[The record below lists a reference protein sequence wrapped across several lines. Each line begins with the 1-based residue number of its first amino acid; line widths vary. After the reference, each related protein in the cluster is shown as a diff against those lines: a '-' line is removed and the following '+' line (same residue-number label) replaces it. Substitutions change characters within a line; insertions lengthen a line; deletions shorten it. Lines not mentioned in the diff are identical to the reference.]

1 MPMVFDSAHFA
12 HMTGDD
18 AALQR
23 EIVGLFRGQVAAWRG
38 ALAPEAPAS
47 GWRDTA
53 HTLKGS
59 ARGIGLWVL
68 AEACA
73 DAEEAPDDGAHALRK
88 LHAALNE
95 ALRALDVAY
104 P

>member
-1 MPMVFDSAHFA
+1 MDVFDRKHFA

-23 EIVGLFRGQVAAWRG
+23 EIAGLFRGQIAAWRTAFKPG
-38 ALAPEAPAS
+38 AD
-47 GWRDTA
+47 WRDAA

-68 AEACA
+68 AEACESA
-73 DAEEAPDDGAHALRK
+73 EKAPGDAN
-88 LHAALNE
+88 AALVRLNAALDE
-95 ALRALDVAY
+95 ALTALDAAY
-104 P
+104 PA

>member
-1 MPMVFDSAHFA
+1 MLVFDPAHFA

-18 AALQR
+18 VSLQR

-38 ALAPEAPAS
+38 ALSPSTPAP
-47 GWRDTA
+47 GWRDTV

-59 ARGIGLWVL
+59 ARGIGLSAL
-68 AEACA
+68 AEACEA
-73 DAEEAPDDGAHALRK
+73 AEQSGTPLALVA
-88 LHAALNE
+88 LHAALDD
-95 ALRALDVAY
+95 ALAALDAAY